1 MKWIPLAVAML
12 VVLLSSCMEERGV
25 SPDLGYD
32 FFPLQVGK
40 SWEYA
45 VDSITYR
52 SDGIP
57 DTANLFFLEQIVAW
71 RIDNVGDTLYI
82 AERFER
88 YDSTQPWQVKEVF
101 SLKRTRTQA
110 IRTENNL
117 SFIKLIFP
125 IKRRDRWDGNK
136 YFDSEVNTPVAGNA
150 IQMFLDWEYIY
161 QNVASNEVMV
171 NSADYELQVRL
182 RKAEEKYAPNVGLT
196 YRHLQILDT
205 QCITCCG
212 STESPACDT
221 LPWAAKAERGFIL
234 EQKLIRH
241 Y

>member
-1 MKWIPLAVAML
+1 MKWIPLAVVVL
-12 VVLLSSCMEERGV
+12 VVLLSSCTEERGA

-57 DTANLFFLEQIVAW
+57 DTANLFFLEQIVDW
-71 RIDNVGDTLYI
+71 RIDNIGDTLYI
-82 AERFER
+82 AERYER
-88 YDSTQPWQVKEVF
+88 YDSIAPWQVKEVF

-125 IKRRDRWDGNK
+125 IKRRDRWDGHK
-136 YFDSEVNTPVAGNA
+136 YFDSKVNTPVAGNDFQ
-150 IQMFLDWEYIY
+150 IFINWEYRYID
-161 QNVASNEVMV
+161 V
-171 NSADYELQVRL
+171 NNDIVVVQPAKYEETGTIRE
-182 RKAEEKYAPNVGLT
+182 AEEKYARGVGLIE
-196 YRHLQILDT
+196 RNWMMLST
-205 QCITCCG
+205 QCGGNG
-212 STESPACDT
+212 SLDCDT
-221 LPWAAKAERGFIL
+221 LPWPVRAERGFIL

-241 Y
+241 N

>member
-1 MKWIPLAVAML
+1 MKWIPLAVVML
-12 VVLLSSCMEERGV
+12 IVLLSSCTEERGV
-25 SPDLGYD
+25 SPDLGYE

-57 DTANLFFLEQIVAW
+57 DTANLFFLEKIVDW
-71 RIDNVGDTLYI
+71 RIDNIGDTFYI

-88 YDSTQPWQVKEVF
+88 YDSTKPWQIKEVF

-136 YFDSEVNTPVAGNA
+136 YFNSEIITPVAGNA
-150 IQMFLDWEYIY
+150 IQPFVNWEYRY
-161 QNVASNEVMV
+161 LEVDNNLV
-171 NSADYELQVRL
+171 FVQLANYEEAGSIRQ
-182 RKAEEKYAPNVGLT
+182 AEEKYARNIGLIEKNWM
-196 YRHLQILDT
+196 ILTT
-205 QCITCCG
+205 QCG
-212 STESPACDT
+212 NSNSLDCDT
-221 LPWAAKAERGFIL
+221 LPWPVRAERGFIL